1 MKIEGTCKISTAL
14 GMEYQ
19 FGIFYIE
26 RDYLVFEHGLSS
38 RRTYPLQKLCHIE
51 MSLKKRRS
59 NLTFS
64 CGNVHFEIDGPYE
77 AIKSLA
83 DGLNGDFSA
92 YQFEPEQDAQRKRKF
107 SAHHD
112 HLFAK

>member
-1 MKIEGTCKISTAL
+1 MKIEGTCKILTEL
-14 GMEYQ
+14 GVEYQ
-19 FGIFYIE
+19 FGICYIE
-26 RDYLVFEHGLSS
+26 RDYLVFEHGLSN
-38 RRTYPLQKLCHIE
+38 RHTYPLQKIHHIE
-51 MSLKKRRS
+51 MSLKKRRP

-77 AIKSLA
+77 MIKSLA

-92 YQFEPEQDAQRKRKF
+92 YQFESERDAHSKHTF